1 MKVVKRTDDNITK
14 ILTSFIGSCEN
25 LMLLENE
32 ILKIDKITIPQY
44 ANYLSQIALCVELGM
59 KSILINENDIYKTHD
74 LKELYSKMPSAFR
87 DMFENN
93 PFPKKTID
101 KSLEKIK
108 TIFEDFRYMNIE
120 NFSFFL
126 DKSIFDTDYKIIF
139 SQVLRLQNFQFI
151 IFFLNEIKKFRK
163 FLNKCIDKDFFKN
176 IEKRGFTFKVD
187 SENINKAI
195 KKYHDEIKNIQL
207 TAYVEKI

>member
-32 ILKIDKITIPQY
+32 ILKINKITIPQY
-44 ANYLSQIALCVELGM
+44 ANYLSQIALCIELGM

-74 LKELYSKMPSAFR
+74 LRELYYKMPSAFR

-126 DKSIFDTDYKIIF
+126 DKSIFDTDYKIVF

-151 IFFLNEIKKFRK
+151 IIFLNEIKKFHK
-163 FLNKCIDKDFFKN
+163 FLNKCIDKDFLKN
-176 IEKRGFTFKVD
+176 IEKKGFTFKVD
-187 SENINKAI
+187 TENINKTI
-195 KKYHDEIKNIQL
+195 KKYHDEIKNIQS